1 MPGLVVALFL
11 VTSLFL
17 VLRSVRT
24 RPMRKDKPLDVD
36 EGLPLPE
43 LCQSSTVF
51 SLTALFGAYFGI
63 ALALGLPALIG
74 LAFGTVLGLFLV
86 GHWIKKSGHE
96 RFEGFLG
103 DLLKGDERN
112 AVVYA
117 FVISFVQCAYATSE
131 LLILRELA
139 KVALGL
145 KSEQAT
151 LLAIGVALMG
161 YFFVL
166 LGGYLAL
173 FRTDVMQLG
182 LVTLMA
188 VTSGVFLLFH
198 WPAGWTARL
207 LARPGF
213 WQLPLLGS
221 SRWLYVYHFGIAAV
235 MGLGFMLASPDT
247 WKRVFQVLKKWTKPS
262 SRAITFVAVGTLPY
276 IVLLPFAIAIST
288 MPERPVKKGFMVSSS
303 LSGNWVFVAAALGLI
318 ASFLSSFDSALLASV
333 HVQLMLRRKKDRKDS
348 EKKNEERRFH
358 WIMVAALLTIWLLFA
373 GGVRF
378 SNPWLLGNVLM
389 GAYATIAGVQIGTRG
404 DISRLPGN
412 SLHWIFAISIAG
424 WLLYFSSKLGMLKTP
439 TIYSVNTVPL
449 GVLFFFVA
457 VFLCQLFISGGR
469 YYARH

>member
-24 RPMRKDKPLDVD
+24 RPIRKDKPLDVD
-36 EGLPLPE
+36 EELPLPE

-63 ALALGLPALIG
+63 ALALGLPALVG

-86 GHWIKKSGHE
+86 AHWIKKSGQE
-96 RFEGFLG
+96 RFEGFLEV
-103 DLLKGDERN
+103 LLKGDERN

-139 KVALGL
+139 KIALGL

-151 LLAIGVALMG
+151 LLAIGVAIMG

-166 LGGYLAL
+166 LGGYLGL
-173 FRTDVMQLG
+173 FRTDVVQLG
-182 LVTLMA
+182 LVSLMA
-188 VTSGVFLLFH
+188 VVSGGFLLFH
-198 WPAGWTARL
+198 WPTGWTARL

-213 WQLPLLGS
+213 WQLPLMGS
-221 SRWLYVYHFGIAAV
+221 SRWLYLYHFGIAAV
-235 MGLGFMLASPDT
+235 MGLGFILASPDT
-247 WKRVFQVLKKWTKPS
+247 WKRVFQVLRKWTKPR
-262 SRAITFVAVGTLPY
+262 SRALTFVAVGTLPY

-303 LSGNWVFVAAALGLI
+303 FSGNWVFMAASLGLI

-333 HVQLMLRRKKDRKDS
+333 HVQLMLQRKKLKVDF
-348 EKKNEERRFH
+348 EERRFH
-358 WIMVAALLTIWLLFA
+358 WLMVAALLTIWILFA
-373 GGVRF
+373 AGVRF
-378 SNPWLLGNVLM
+378 SNPWLLGNALI

-412 SLHWIFAISIAG
+412 SLHWIFGLSIAG
-424 WLLYFSSKLGMLKTP
+424 WLLYFSSKLSMLKTP

-457 VFLCQLFISGGR
+457 VFLCKLFISGGR
-469 YYARH
+469 YYARHRHR